1 MAERVAIILAAGI
14 SSRMKTDTPKVL
26 HEVCGRPMLSYV
38 LDACRAVGVSK
49 IYVVV
54 GFGAEQVKEK
64 FADAKDVVWVR
75 QAEQKGTAH
84 AVLCCKEHLNG
95 FDGETLILCGDGPLI
110 RAETLRTVIETH
122 KAEQSS
128 LTLATAVLDD
138 PFGYGRIYRDA
149 DGKLVG
155 IVEHNDCTE
164 EQLKI
169 KEVNPSYYLFNNK
182 ILFEALEQV
191 KPDNAKGEYYVTD
204 ALGIVIAAGHKVAAV
219 AAVRPEEAMGVN
231 TKEQLAEMDRIMRER
246 QERIQS
252 RDS

>member
-95 FDGETLILCGDGPLI
+95 FDVLFHQLSYEQIGPASILS
-110 RAETLRTVIETH
+110 R
-122 KAEQSS
+122 S
-128 LTLATAVLDD
+128 TAGIYQESVVFVL
-138 PFGYGRIYRDA
+138 PGSPNA
-149 DGKLVG
+149 VKL
-155 IVEHNDCTE
+155 
-164 EQLKI
+164 
-169 KEVNPSYYLFNNK
+169 
-182 ILFEALEQV
+182 ALE
-191 KPDNAKGEYYVTD
+191 KIILPE
-204 ALGIVIAAGHKVAAV
+204 AGHLL
-219 AAVRPEEAMGVN
+219 AMIRSS
-231 TKEQLAEMDRIMRER
+231 K
-246 QERIQS
+246 
-252 RDS
+252 